1 MGTYMMRF
9 LLMLKSRLKNP
20 FTYIWVFLLAL
31 SLYLV
36 RESVVPLEQ
45 PSEVLILN
53 EAGEYGDRVM
63 DVLEGRDSDHS
74 DCTFAFAENEES
86 LREMVMRGQARCGFI
101 FPEDMEERIAS
112 GDTRSMITMVTSTF
126 SIKSAAVR
134 ETVFAALFRVMNE
147 DITVN
152 AASGFFDDPDTVGEY
167 IRERYAY
174 LVESDDVFGL
184 EYEMFKQENAGGTG
198 FFNDRSD
205 PVRGTAAVMI
215 FILCLYSGSSFYGKD
230 GRFFRALRKGE
241 RMVCVFLHELSSVL
255 IPSVFGFV
263 SIRMLDGESVPIGRE
278 ILCFSVFLILT
289 CIWSG
294 VFVSFFKKSETY
306 LPVVSVLLFMSF
318 ALCPVFFDPGKYIP
332 VLGYVVRILPPAFYL
347 YMI

>member
-1 MGTYMMRF
+1 
-9 LLMLKSRLKNP
+9 
-20 FTYIWVFLLAL
+20 
-31 SLYLV
+31 
-36 RESVVPLEQ
+36 
-45 PSEVLILN
+45 
-53 EAGEYGDRVM
+53 
-63 DVLEGRDSDHS
+63 
-74 DCTFAFAENEES
+74 
-86 LREMVMRGQARCGFI
+86 
-101 FPEDMEERIAS
+101 
-112 GDTRSMITMVTSTF
+112 
-126 SIKSAAVR
+126 
-134 ETVFAALFRVMNE
+134 
-147 DITVN
+147 
-152 AASGFFDDPDTVGEY
+152 
-167 IRERYAY
+167 
-174 LVESDDVFGL
+174 
-184 EYEMFKQENAGGTG
+184 
-198 FFNDRSD
+198 
-205 PVRGTAAVMI
+205 MI